1 MSMDEHYRRWTEA
14 DCVRRFAEKGVGEF
28 FETERRFLTRIM
40 PGVSSVLDVGC
51 ASGRLLELLRQYR
64 PNLEFDGIDIV
75 ADSIDRAKR
84 LYPESRFWCGNALG
98 IDPGRRYDLVNATGV
113 CQHEPRFED
122 LIRRMWDWS
131 ESHLLFDV
139 KLGRLDSHLI
149 DIDRSYSGETQ
160 RLYFIIAS
168 LPALL
173 ETLKALPGVGRIE
186 AYGYVTKPNRHTT
199 VPAGLGDFASAG
211 FLLDRTPNPI
221 PPEISLELPA
231 FLTA

>member
-14 DCVRRFAEKGVGEF
+14 DCIRRFAEKGVGEF

-40 PGVSSVLDVGC
+40 GDVSSVLDVGC
-51 ASGRLLELLRQYR
+51 ASGRLLELLRQY
-64 PNLEFDGIDIV
+64 NSALAFDGIDIV
-75 ADSIDRAKR
+75 PDSIEQAKQ

-98 IDPGRRYDLVNATGV
+98 IEPGRSYDLVNATGV

-122 LIRRMWDWS
+122 LIRRMWGWS
-131 ESHLLFDV
+131 GRHLLFDV
-139 KLGRLDSHLI
+139 KLARIDHHLI
-149 DIDRSYSGETQ
+149 DIERSYSGETQ
-160 RLYFIIAS
+160 RLYFILAS

-173 ETLKALPGVGRIE
+173 VTLKALPGVGRIA

-199 VPAGLGDFASAG
+199 VPPETGDFVSAG
-211 FLLDRTPNPI
+211 FLLDRGPGAGA
-221 PPEISLELPA
+221 PEVALDLPG